1 MDSGIGNRVNQLR
14 MKKGRSL
21 REMAEL
27 SGLNINTSSMIEN
40 NKTSPSVA
48 TLQKLAAALEI
59 PIVDFFTPVEEKD
72 QVVLTRSEKRDSS
85 LLGQTRMQSLTS
97 GFFKEGVRAFVITI
111 PNKEEASPHAVDH
124 SGFEF
129 VYCLSGK
136 LIYHIQDEVYYLEAG
151 DSLIFDSS
159 IDHCWEN
166 SQEDTPAQFL
176 LVLADEVPN
185 QATIQRHILAGC
197 YLKEKCMKI
206 AVITDDHKTVS
217 QHFGR
222 APFYL
227 VFSIENGKILGQEVR
242 EKLGHAQ
249 LGGHEHGEHDE
260 HHSHNEHGFSEE
272 HHARHSMMA
281 EAISDCEVLLCGGMG
296 RGAYES
302 MRMLG
307 ITPVV
312 TTIVD
317 AEEAV
322 KQYLAGTLQD
332 HTEKLH

>member
-1 MDSGIGNRVNQLR
+1 MELGIGNRLKQLR
-14 MKKGRSL
+14 IQKGYSL
-21 REMAEL
+21 RWLAEL
-27 SGLNINTSSMIEN
+27 SGLNINTLSMIEN
-40 NKTSPSVA
+40 DKTSPSVA
-48 TLQKLAAALEI
+48 TLQKLASALEI
-59 PIVDFFTPVEEKD
+59 QVVDFFMPVNDKD
-72 QVVLTRSEKRDSS
+72 QVVLTRAEQRSSS

-97 GFFKEGVRAFVITI
+97 GFVKDGVRAFVITI
-111 PNKEEASPHAVDH
+111 PNQEEASPHAVDH

-136 LIYHIQDEVYYLEAG
+136 LIYHIQDETYNLEAG

-166 SQEDTPAQFL
+166 SDEHSPAQFL
-176 LVLADEVPN
+176 LVLADELPN
-185 QATIQRHILAGC
+185 QETIQKHIMSGC
-197 YLKEKCMKI
+197 YLKEKSMKI
-206 AVITDDHKTVS
+206 AVISEDQKTVC

-222 APFYL
+222 APYYL
-227 VFSIENGKILGQEVR
+227 VFTTEEGKITGQETR
-242 EKLGHAQ
+242 NKLGHAQ
-249 LGGHEHGEHDE
+249 LGGHEQEHEHDE
-260 HHSHNEHGFSEE
+260 HHEHGSSGEG
-272 HHARHSMMA
+272 HAKHTMMA

-312 TTIVD
+312 TTVTD

-332 HTEKLH
+332 HIEKLH

>member
-1 MDSGIGNRVNQLR
+1 MELGIGDRLKQAR
-14 MKKGRSL
+14 IQKGYSL
-21 REMAEL
+21 RWLAEL
-27 SGLNINTSSMIEN
+27 SGLNINTLSMIEN
-40 NKTSPSVA
+40 DKTSPSVA
-48 TLQKLAAALEI
+48 TLQKLASALEI
-59 PIVDFFTPVEEKD
+59 QVVDFFMPNNEKD
-72 QVVLTRSEKRDSS
+72 QVVLTRAEDRNSS
-85 LLGQTRMQSLTS
+85 LLGQTRMQSLAS
-97 GFFKEGVRAFVITI
+97 GFVKEGVRAFVMTI

-129 VYCLSGK
+129 IYCLSGK
-136 LIYHIQDEVYYLEAG
+136 LIYHVQDETYQLEAG

-159 IDHCWEN
+159 VDHCWEN

-185 QATIQRHILAGC
+185 QETIQKHILSGC
-197 YLKEKCMKI
+197 YLKEKSMKI
-206 AVITDDHKTVS
+206 AVITEDQKTVC

-222 APFYL
+222 APYYL
-227 VFSIENGKILGQEVR
+227 VFSIENDKVVSKEVR

-249 LGGHEHGEHDE
+249 LGGHEHGEHEE
-260 HHSHNEHGFSEE
+260 HGEHNEHGSSGEG
-272 HHARHSMMA
+272 HAKHVMMA

-312 TTIVD
+312 TTVAD

-322 KQYLAGTLQD
+322 NQYIAGTLQD

>member
-1 MDSGIGNRVNQLR
+1 MESGIGFRVKQLR
-14 MKKGRSL
+14 VVKGYSL
-21 REMAEL
+21 RELAEL
-27 SGLNINTSSMIEN
+27 SGLNINTLSMVEN
-40 NKTSPSVA
+40 DKTSPSVA

-59 PIVDFFTPVEEKD
+59 PIVDFFTPIDEKD
-72 QVVLTRSEKRDSS
+72 QVVLTRAEKRDSS

-136 LIYHIQDEVYYLEAG
+136 LTYHVQAETYLLQAG

-166 SQEDTPAQFL
+166 SQEDAPAQFL
-176 LVLADEVPN
+176 LVLADEIPN
-185 QATIQRHILAGC
+185 QETIQKHILTGC
-197 YLKEKCMKI
+197 YLKEKSMKI
-206 AVITDDHKTVS
+206 AVITEDHKNIS

-222 APFYL
+222 ASYYL
-227 VFSIENGKILGQEVR
+227 VFSIENGKITNREVR

-249 LGGHEHGEHDE
+249 FGGHEHGEHGE
-260 HHSHNEHGFSEE
+260 HEEHGLSGE
-272 HHARHSMMA
+272 HHARHAMMA

-312 TTIVD
+312 TTLTD

-322 KQYLAGTLQD
+322 NQYLAGTLQD